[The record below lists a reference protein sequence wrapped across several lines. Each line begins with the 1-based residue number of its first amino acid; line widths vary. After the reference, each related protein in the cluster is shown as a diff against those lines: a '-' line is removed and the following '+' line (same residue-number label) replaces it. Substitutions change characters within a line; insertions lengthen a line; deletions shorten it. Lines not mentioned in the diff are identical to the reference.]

1 MKDKEQS
8 SKGSVDNLKTL
19 KNRKERKGKGDHGT
33 CRLSSSPK
41 KAGHGGEHG
50 YKGGRHVGVVARA
63 RVVWSKALT
72 RFQFN

>member
-50 YKGGRHVGVVARA
+50 YKGGPARGWRGLGWHGA
-63 RVVWSKALT
+63 RP
-72 RFQFN
+72 